1 MHLHK
6 EDNESQRMTPGRDW
20 EVKIS
25 KIILQQQNGP
35 CAELIGTLQKQNR
48 LVRFILKLRV

>member
-1 MHLHK
+1 
-6 EDNESQRMTPGRDW
+6 MTQGRDW

-35 CAELIGTLQKQNR
+35 CAELIGTFQKQNR